1 MHTDLREG
9 HVAHQVVQAATELK
23 ADLVVVGSR
32 GLSGVKRFFLGSVSQ
47 QVMTYAPCSV
57 LVAREPQDTSAETIE
72 TATAPYGEGDVP
84 WRLLVADDGSPMVQ
98 QAIET
103 LALLPLEARTE
114 ILVLTVLT
122 LITSYRMDILQ
133 TMSASWQEQKQA
145 AQACLERSAQVL
157 RRATPHVTVQLREG
171 EDPGQE
177 IVEAAQAFGATLIVM
192 GHRGRSRIERF
203 LMGSV
208 ANRVVQHAPCSV
220 WVVRK

>member
-1 MHTDLREG
+1 
-9 HVAHQVVQAATELK
+9 
-23 ADLVVVGSR
+23 
-32 GLSGVKRFFLGSVSQ
+32 
-47 QVMTYAPCSV
+47 
-57 LVAREPQDTSAETIE
+57 
-72 TATAPYGEGDVP
+72 
-84 WRLLVADDGSPMVQ
+84 MVQ